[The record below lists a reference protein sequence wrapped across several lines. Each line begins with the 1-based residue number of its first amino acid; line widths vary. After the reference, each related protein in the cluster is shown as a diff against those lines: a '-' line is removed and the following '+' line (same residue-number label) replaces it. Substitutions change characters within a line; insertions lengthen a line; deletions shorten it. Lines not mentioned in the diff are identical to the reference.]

1 MQGQVKYFNTQ
12 RGYGFIVGED
22 EKDYFVHY
30 SQIHYSQ
37 IQMEGF
43 KVLSEGDIVSF
54 EVETDKDSNSRAQVI
69 NVEPILTLE
78 MVRKSLRDENLYVK
92 PMKDAFGNN
101 AWMVSDENN
110 VLQSDE
116 RGMNFMELAAYAGFS
131 ISEE

>member
-1 MQGQVKYFNTQ
+1 MQGQVKWFDAQ
-12 RGYGFIVGED
+12 KSYGFIIGED

-30 SQIHYSQ
+30 SQI
-37 IQMEGF
+37 QMEGF
-43 KVLSEGDIVSF
+43 KVLLEGDIVSF
-54 EVETDKDSNSRAQVI
+54 EVEIDKDNNCRVQAI

-78 MVRKSLRDENLYVK
+78 MVRKSLRDENLYVN

-131 ISEE
+131 ISEK

>member
-1 MQGQVKYFNTQ
+1 MQGQVKWFNTQ
-12 RGYGFIVGED
+12 RGYGFIVGE
-22 EKDYFVHY
+22 EQKDYFF
-30 SQIHYSQ
+30 HYSQ

-43 KVLSEGDIVSF
+43 KTLSEGDIVSF
-54 EVETDKDSNSRAQVI
+54 EVEIDKDNNSRAQAV

-78 MVRKSLRDENLYVK
+78 MIEKSLKEENLYVK

-101 AWMVSDENN
+101 AWLVSDENS

-131 ISEE
+131 ISEK

>member
-1 MQGQVKYFNTQ
+1 MQGQVKWFDAQ
-12 RGYGFIVGED
+12 KSYGFIIGED
-22 EKDYFVHY
+22 EKDYFV
-30 SQIHYSQ
+30 HYSQ

-54 EVETDKDSNSRAQVI
+54 EVEIDKDNNSRVQAV

-78 MVRKSLRDENLYVK
+78 MVRKSLKEENLYVN

>member
-1 MQGQVKYFNTQ
+1 MQGQVKWFDAQ
-12 RGYGFIVGED
+12 KGYGFIIGED

-30 SQIHYSQ
+30 TQ

-43 KVLSEGDIVSF
+43 KTLSEGDIVSF
-54 EVETDKDSNSRAQVI
+54 EVEIDKDNNSHVQAI
-69 NVEPILTLE
+69 NIEPILTLE
-78 MVRKSLRDENLYVK
+78 MVRKSLREENLYVK

-131 ISEE
+131 ISEK

>member
-1 MQGQVKYFNTQ
+1 MQGQVKWFNTQ
-12 RGYGFIVGED
+12 KGYGFIIGED

-30 SQIHYSQ
+30 SQI
-37 IQMEGF
+37 QMKGF

-54 EVETDKDSNSRAQVI
+54 EVEIDKDNNSRVQAI
-69 NVEPILTLE
+69 NVEPVLTLK
-78 MVRKSLRDENLYVK
+78 MVRKALKEENLYIEPK
-92 PMKDAFGNN
+92 QGTSGNN
-101 AWMVSDENN
+101 AWLVVDKNN

>member
-12 RGYGFIVGED
+12 RGYGFIVGE
-22 EKDYFVHY
+22 EETDYFF
-30 SQIHYSQ
+30 HYSQ

-43 KVLSEGDIVSF
+43 KTLSEGDIVSF
-54 EVETDKDSNSRAQVI
+54 EVETDKDNNNRVHAI
-69 NVEPILTLE
+69 NVEPVLTLE
-78 MVRKSLRDENLYVK
+78 MVRKSLKEENLYIEPK
-92 PMKDAFGNN
+92 QGTSGNN
-101 AWMVSDENN
+101 AWLVVDKNN

>member
-1 MQGQVKYFNTQ
+1 MQGQVKWFDAQ
-12 RGYGFIVGED
+12 KSYGFIIGED
-22 EKDYFVHY
+22 EKDYFV
-30 SQIHYSQ
+30 HYSQ

-54 EVETDKDSNSRAQVI
+54 EVEIDKDNNCRVQAI

>member
-1 MQGQVKYFNTQ
+1 MQGQVKWFNAQ
-12 RGYGFIVGED
+12 KSYGFIIGED

-30 SQIHYSQ
+30 SQI
-37 IQMEGF
+37 QMEGF
-43 KVLSEGDIVSF
+43 KTLSEGDMVSF
-54 EVETDKDSNSRAQVI
+54 EVEIDKNNNNRVQAV

-78 MVRKSLRDENLYVK
+78 MVRKSLKEENLYVK

-101 AWMVSDENN
+101 AWMVSDKNN

>member
-1 MQGQVKYFNTQ
+1 MQGQVKCFDAKK
-12 RGYGFIVGED
+12 GYGFIKGEN
-22 EKDYFVHY
+22 YMSFFVHY
-30 SQIHYSQ
+30 SH

-43 KVLSEGDIVSF
+43 KTLSEGDIVSF
-54 EVETDKDSNSRAQVI
+54 DVDCSVDKNGRAQAI
-69 NVEPILTLE
+69 NVEPVLTMS
-78 MVRKSLRDENLYVK
+78 MVEKALKEESLYVK